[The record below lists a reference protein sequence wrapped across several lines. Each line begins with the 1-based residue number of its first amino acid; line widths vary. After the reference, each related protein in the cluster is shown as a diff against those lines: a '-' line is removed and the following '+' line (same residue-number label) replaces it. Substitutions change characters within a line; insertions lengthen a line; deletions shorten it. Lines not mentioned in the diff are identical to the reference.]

1 MDNEQVI
8 DIEQWL
14 SRGALAAHRGDL
26 FTARRIFRALARI
39 APYDQR
45 VWIGLARVAAT
56 AAERAEAL
64 SRIGPS
70 PRSPLPPSGERV
82 IEPSHLSPILLR
94 GEPNNQTTAM
104 PLIGG
109 TERRDSSPLNQLL
122 NKAPVATS
130 AGGEMALPPPLTST
144 RRHDQTQPRQRRLGW
159 KLPAMLLLIAGGLL
173 AVVMWQRQKLPLP
186 PAHQLSTTNL
196 PPTLATI
203 GPLPT
208 PLAGGTMV
216 TPNVPTPSP
225 LPPTS
230 TPQPTSS
237 PEPAMQPIGR
247 LVTYDDWQF
256 GLLRREDVVA
266 IEQGI
271 GDIKPTGTLWVAL
284 IAVSNNTLLERTLP
298 ATVFM
303 LEDDAGQRY
312 RPIAG
317 ASSRYLDLLGR
328 SVYGDLAL
336 EDRFAPYSGLRSV
349 PLLFDLPP
357 ERVPIR
363 LWVGDEGWSL
373 R

>member
-8 DIEQWL
+8 DIERWL

-26 FTARRIFRALARI
+26 LTARRIFRALARI

-70 PRSPLPPSGERV
+70 PRSPLPLSGERV
-82 IEPSHLSPILLR
+82 IEPSPLSPIPLR
-94 GEPNNQTTAM
+94 GEPDNQTTAT
-104 PLIGG
+104 PYTDGAKGI
-109 TERRDSSPLNQLL
+109 RPSPLDSLPD
-122 NKAPVATS
+122 KVPVATS

-159 KLPAMLLLIAGGLL
+159 QLPAMLLLIAGGLL
-173 AVVMWQRQKLPLP
+173 AVVMWQRQTLPSP
-186 PAHQLSTTNL
+186 PAHQLPATNL
-196 PPTLATI
+196 PPTLAAI

-216 TPNVPTPSP
+216 TQNVPTPSP
-225 LPPTS
+225 LPPTP

-247 LVTYDDWQF
+247 LVTYDNWQF

-271 GDIKPTGTLWVAL
+271 GDIKPTGQLWVAL
-284 IAVSNNTLLERTLP
+284 IAVSNDTLLERTLS

-336 EDRFAPYSGLRSV
+336 EDRFAPQSGLRSV

-363 LWVGDEGWSL
+363 LWVDDKGWSL